1 MFWRSRIESNY
12 QPAVLETAA
21 LPIELLLYNGR
32 LSESNPLH
40 LHMQMRS
47 ACARAAYKE
56 PKAGL
61 EPAPQGHPLP
71 GDRLGKN
78 QLLRIV
84 NVTRVKC
91 PPLCLSYNGLYN
103 PSEVLVGHFRGIL
116 FWTHTPAE
124 SDRPPERSGASG
136 VQKAVILGGY
146 NVQNTRE
153 LERKGEIHRAMGVHG
168 QLPVAD
174 GAMRPLRLR
183 GRRDL
188 VRMDG
193 IKPPRLAPAVQPSF
207 RTPT

>member
-1 MFWRSRIESNY
+1 MLFSSDLFWRSRIESNY

-32 LSESNPLH
+32 LLELNPLH

-153 LERKGEIHRAMGVHG
+153 PERRNSPCNGGTRS
-168 QLPVAD
+168 
-174 GAMRPLRLR
+174 
-183 GRRDL
+183 
-188 VRMDG
+188 
-193 IKPPRLAPAVQPSF
+193 APGG
-207 RTPT
+207 